1 MKVSYH
7 ALKKENVADFLIL
20 TVTERET
27 NMLMPLIMPISDLG
41 IIEAEHDGR
50 IYTLGKI
57 GQFNII
63 HCKCSDMGT
72 QESGSSILITRNA
85 LSDWPCIKGGA
96 MVGIA
101 FGMYDEDS
109 GVTSKQHFSDVLV
122 ARKIYPYENQKLKDG
137 QKEFRGEWHE
147 ANTTFVKAFEE
158 VSRTWSVCNL
168 YNENV
173 HIEVSPLLSG
183 EKLFD
188 DKDERDKLK
197 LRFNEA
203 RGGEMEGIGLAS
215 ACEDA
220 GIPWILLKGIC
231 DFGDGNKKEQKHERQ
246 DNAARTAAMALQS
259 VLQRE
264 DLLIS
269 LCDNKKSQF
278 YYQPNRQIEDL
289 VLFDD
294 YNLDC
299 EPFYLRRPVDD
310 LIHNATKVKGCWV
323 FGKSGVGKTVALI
336 RALELMEV
344 RNVFIDMATMVNQP
358 TERMFRFV
366 YEEICDFFETIP
378 KVQCQQLHEV
388 AKAISEVIE
397 QHVNQGEFYIVI
409 EEIPLSE
416 EHGQQ
421 FAEFVQQLCSLII
434 SRYIKKCRVNIK
446 FMLSSIASPL
456 NVIPD
461 TQEKVKRYLGFV
473 PMNEWNSDE
482 CLELWRII
490 TDEINYQ
497 LEGLSPSEFVETME
511 LSPRRIKDCLRSHSL
526 LNNRQVSKVSIAQL

>member
-7 ALKKENVADFLIL
+7 TLKKENVADFLIL

-27 NMLMPLIMPISDLG
+27 NMLMPLIHPISDMG
-41 IIEAEHDGR
+41 IIEAEHEGR

-72 QESGSSILITRNA
+72 QESGSSTLTTRNA
-85 LSDWPCIKGGA
+85 LSDWPCIKGVA

-109 GVTSKQHFSDVLV
+109 DVTPKQHFSDVLV

-147 ANTTFVKAFEE
+147 ANNTFIKAFEE
-158 VSRTWSVCNL
+158 ISQTWSVCNL

-173 HIEVSPLLSG
+173 HIEVSPILSG

-188 DKDERDKLK
+188 DKNERDKLK
-197 LRFNEA
+197 LTFNEA
-203 RGGEMEGIGLAS
+203 RGGEMEGIGVAS

-231 DFGDGNKKEQKHERQ
+231 DFGDGNKGEQKHERQ
-246 DNAARTAAMALQS
+246 DSAARAAAMALQS
-259 VLQRE
+259 AFQRE
-264 DLLIS
+264 DLLIT
-269 LCDNKKSQF
+269 LCNNKKSQF
-278 YYQPNRQIEDL
+278 FYQPNRQLEDL

-294 YNLDC
+294 YILDC
-299 EPFYLRRPVDD
+299 EPYYLKRPVDD
-310 LIHNATKVKGCWV
+310 LIHNATRVKGCWV

-336 RALELMEV
+336 RSLELMEV

-366 YEEICDFFETIP
+366 YEEICDYFETTP
-378 KVQCQQLHEV
+378 KEQCQQLHEL
-388 AKAISEVIE
+388 AKAIAEVIE
-397 QHVNQGEFYIVI
+397 LHVNQDEFYIVI

-434 SRYIKKCRVNIK
+434 SRHIKNCRVTIK

-473 PMNEWNSDE
+473 PMKEWNSDE
-482 CLELWRII
+482 CLELWGII
-490 TDEINYQ
+490 TDEIDYQ
-497 LEGLSPSEFVETME
+497 LEGLSPSEFVESME

-526 LNNRQVSKVSIAQL
+526 LNNKKVSKASIAQL

>member
-7 ALKKENVADFLIL
+7 TLKKENVADFLIL

-27 NMLMPLIMPISDLG
+27 NMLMPLIKPISDMG
-41 IIEAEHDGR
+41 IIEAEHEGR

-57 GQFNII
+57 GLFNII

-72 QESGSSILITRNA
+72 QEIGSSTLTTRNA
-85 LSDWPCIKGGA
+85 LSDWPCIKGVA

-109 GVTSKQHFSDVLV
+109 DVTPKQHFSDVLV

-147 ANTTFVKAFEE
+147 ANNTFIKAFEE
-158 VSRTWSVCNL
+158 ISQTWSVCNL

-173 HIEVSPLLSG
+173 HIEVSPILSG

-188 DKDERDKLK
+188 DKNERDKLK
-197 LRFNEA
+197 LTFNEA
-203 RGGEMEGIGLAS
+203 RGGEMEGIGVAS

-220 GIPWILLKGIC
+220 GIQWILLKGIC
-231 DFGDGNKKEQKHERQ
+231 DFGDGNKGEQKHERQ
-246 DNAARTAAMALQS
+246 DSAARTAAMALQS
-259 VLQRE
+259 AFQRE
-264 DLLIS
+264 DLLIT
-269 LCDNKKSQF
+269 LCNNKKSQF
-278 YYQPNRQIEDL
+278 FYQPNRQLEDL

-294 YNLDC
+294 YILDC
-299 EPFYLRRPVDD
+299 EPYYLKRPVDD
-310 LIHNATKVKGCWV
+310 LIHNATRVKGCWV

-336 RALELMEV
+336 RSLELMEV

-366 YEEICDFFETIP
+366 YEEICDYFETTP
-378 KVQCQQLHEV
+378 KEQCQQLHEV
-388 AKAISEVIE
+388 AKAIAEVIE
-397 QHVNQGEFYIVI
+397 LHVNQDEFYIVI

-434 SRYIKKCRVNIK
+434 SRHIKNCRVTIK

-473 PMNEWNSDE
+473 PMKEWNCDE
-482 CLELWRII
+482 CLELWGII
-490 TDEINYQ
+490 TDEIDYQ
-497 LEGLSPSEFVETME
+497 LEGLSPSEFVESMA

-526 LNNRQVSKVSIAQL
+526 LNNRKVSKASIAQL